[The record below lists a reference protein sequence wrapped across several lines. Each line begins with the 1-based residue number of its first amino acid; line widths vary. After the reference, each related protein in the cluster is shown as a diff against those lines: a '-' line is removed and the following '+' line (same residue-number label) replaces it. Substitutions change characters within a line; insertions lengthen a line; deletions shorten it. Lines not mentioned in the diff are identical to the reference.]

1 MTTLTRASVPI
12 EMHVTASPE
21 VARAY
26 AACRE
31 LTRARAR
38 NFYYGLCLTPEP
50 KRSAIFSIY
59 AWMRRADDEADA
71 ADASGDTSA
80 RLARL
85 AERRHILTRIVTG
98 EASLAEAADADP
110 VCIAL
115 AHTLRS
121 YPVNPDDLF
130 AMLDGLEEDTTHAG
144 YATRADL
151 ARYCY
156 RVASTVGLICVS
168 IWGLREGVD
177 RAEARRLA
185 ERRGLGFQLTNILR
199 DYSQDFDESPRR
211 VYLPAEDFARLG
223 VTPED
228 VRAWSTPEACELMI
242 HDLARWARGEY
253 EASAPLDAM
262 IQPSCRPTL
271 WAMTRIYSG
280 LLSKIE
286 ARPERVV
293 GARRIRLQSAHK
305 AGIAAAALVKARR
318 DRW

>member
-1 MTTLTRASVPI
+1 MAVLAPDD
-12 EMHVTASPE
+12 PE

-26 AACRE
+26 QACRE
-31 LTRARAR
+31 ITRARAR

-50 KRSAIFSIY
+50 KRSAIFSVY

-71 ADASGDTSA
+71 ADASGDPSA

-85 AERRHILTRIVTG
+85 AERRRTLSRIVAG
-98 EASLAEAADADP
+98 EAGSEGEAGTDP
-110 VCIAL
+110 VCIAM
-115 AHTLRS
+115 AQTLRS

-144 YATRADL
+144 YATREAL

-168 IWGLREGVD
+168 IWGLRDGVD

-199 DYSQDFDESPRR
+199 DYAQDFDDSPRR
-211 VYLPAEDFARLG
+211 VYLPAEEFRRHGL
-223 VTPED
+223 TPEELR
-228 VRAWSTPEACELMI
+228 VWSKAPACEAMI
-242 HDLARWARGEY
+242 AGLASWARGEY
-253 EASAPLDAM
+253 EASRALEGM
-262 IQPSCRPTL
+262 IHPACRPTL

-286 ARPERVV
+286 AKPERVV

-305 AGIAAAALVKARR
+305 AGIAAAALVRARR